1 MERKK
6 NGRRAWHVSTRKVGS
21 TKLKN
26 IYIYI
31 FARRSVEIA
40 RFPREARNERRG
52 GEREKG

>member
-1 MERKK
+1 MGDGPGTYQREKSDRPSL
-6 NGRRAWHVSTRKVGS
+6 R
-21 TKLKN
+21 